1 MIARIL
7 CRLGLHSWKPV
18 FRSTLHGP
26 GAIFGTVKNWCYG
39 RAIQVACQ
47 CRRCGKRVSV

>member
-7 CRLGLHSWKPV
+7 CRLGVHSWKPV
-18 FRSTLHGP
+18 YSPPIVTLLVGLTHRRYHQ
-26 GAIFGTVKNWCYG
+26 I
-39 RAIQVACQ
+39 ACV